1 MNRLLN
7 YLPLHFVVL
16 CILGIC
22 FQFFTQ
28 FWTFNFFDTLF
39 IIAFLSL
46 LFLIIKH
53 RVLRT
58 FTSFVL
64 FFFLGVSSVC
74 IHDYRKQDTFYES
87 YLEEN
92 SIVILQIHKVLKS
105 GNYNYKYEAKVVKV
119 DDTKTTGKLLLNI
132 KKDATSKR
140 LNVDELLLLK
150 PVLKDVIP
158 PLNPHQFNYKLYLA
172 TQGIYHQI
180 FVEYNQISRL
190 NSDGITFFGRSA
202 KLITFIQESL
212 QKYNFKKNELAVIN
226 ALILGQRQEIS
237 TELITNYQKAG
248 AIHILA
254 VSGLHI
260 GIILLF
266 ISFLLTPLER
276 IKYGTFLKTLC
287 IIFLLWVFAFIAG
300 LSASVVRAVTMFTF
314 VAIGMFFG
322 RKNRIEFSLISSMF
336 FLLLMRPMFLF
347 DVGFQL
353 SYLAVFGIVYLQP
366 KIYSLWKPVF
376 SLFDFFWKLCS
387 VSIAAQIAVLPLS
400 IYYFHQFPGLFL
412 VSNLVIIP
420 FLGIILIGGVLLIFL
435 SIINLLPQ
443 CMADFYGTIISFMN
457 AFVSWVSHREAFLF
471 TEVTMSFTSMLCCYL
486 FLFFGFYFLFVK
498 SFKSCLCFLSVVL
511 LCQIIFF
518 LELNEK
524 KSTKEFI
531 VFHKN
536 NFSMIGKRTG
546 EKLFL
551 QDQLDHT
558 QFEKVSCVNA
568 YRIAEDIR
576 ETRLID
582 FKNYIQFADKD
593 ILIVDH
599 LGIYKN
605 IGVKNPIIVLQHSP
619 KINLLRLINTVH
631 PSKSSKIN

>member
-1 MNRLLN
+1 M
-7 YLPLHFVVL
+7 
-16 CILGIC
+16 
-22 FQFFTQ
+22 
-28 FWTFNFFDTLF
+28 
-39 IIAFLSL
+39 
-46 LFLIIKH
+46 
-53 RVLRT
+53 
-58 FTSFVL
+58 
-64 FFFLGVSSVC
+64 
-74 IHDYRKQDTFYES
+74 
-87 YLEEN
+87 
-92 SIVILQIHKVLKS
+92 
-105 GNYNYKYEAKVVKV
+105 
-119 DDTKTTGKLLLNI
+119 
-132 KKDATSKR
+132 
-140 LNVDELLLLK
+140 

-276 IKYGTFLKTLC
+276 IKYGKFLKTLC

-631 PSKSSKIN
+631 PSKIIADGSNYKREVLQWENSCLKNNIPFYNTAKKGAFILRE

>member
-1 MNRLLN
+1 MNRFLN

-39 IIAFLSL
+39 LIAFLSL

-53 RVLRT
+53 RILRT

-64 FFFLGVSSVC
+64 FFFLGVASVC
-74 IHDYRKQDTFYES
+74 IHDYRNQDTFFEP

-105 GNYNYKYEAKVVKV
+105 GNYNYKYEAKVIKV
-119 DDTKTTGKLLLNI
+119 DDKKTTGKLLLNI
-132 KKDATSKR
+132 KKDTTSKR

-150 PVLKDVIP
+150 PVLKEVIP
-158 PLNPHQFNYKLYLA
+158 PLNPHQFNYKSYLA

-237 TELITNYQKAG
+237 SELITNYQKAG

-276 IKYGTFLKTLC
+276 IKYGKFLKTLC

-336 FLLLMRPMFLF
+336 FLL
-347 DVGFQL
+347 
-353 SYLAVFGIVYLQP
+353 
-366 KIYSLWKPVF
+366 
-376 SLFDFFWKLCS
+376 
-387 VSIAAQIAVLPLS
+387 
-400 IYYFHQFPGLFL
+400 
-412 VSNLVIIP
+412 
-420 FLGIILIGGVLLIFL
+420 
-435 SIINLLPQ
+435 
-443 CMADFYGTIISFMN
+443 
-457 AFVSWVSHREAFLF
+457 
-471 TEVTMSFTSMLCCYL
+471 
-486 FLFFGFYFLFVK
+486 
-498 SFKSCLCFLSVVL
+498 
-511 LCQIIFF
+511 
-518 LELNEK
+518 
-524 KSTKEFI
+524 
-531 VFHKN
+531 
-536 NFSMIGKRTG
+536 
-546 EKLFL
+546 
-551 QDQLDHT
+551 
-558 QFEKVSCVNA
+558 
-568 YRIAEDIR
+568 
-576 ETRLID
+576 
-582 FKNYIQFADKD
+582 
-593 ILIVDH
+593 
-599 LGIYKN
+599 
-605 IGVKNPIIVLQHSP
+605 
-619 KINLLRLINTVH
+619 
-631 PSKSSKIN
+631 

>member
-64 FFFLGVSSVC
+64 FFFLGVSSVY
-74 IHDYRKQDTFYES
+74 IHDCRKQDTFYES

-158 PLNPHQFNYKLYLA
+158 PLNPNQFNYKLYLA

-212 QKYNFKKNELAVIN
+212 QKYNFKKNELALIN
-226 ALILGQRQEIS
+226 ALILGQRKELS
-237 TELITNYQKAG
+237 VELIANYQKAG

-276 IKYGTFLKTLC
+276 IKYGKFLKTLC

-376 SLFDFFWKLCS
+376 SLFDFFWRAPSMNSRATKLKES
-387 VSIAAQIAVLPLS
+387 RIK
-400 IYYFHQFPGLFL
+400 QF
-412 VSNLVIIP
+412 
-420 FLGIILIGGVLLIFL
+420 
-435 SIINLLPQ
+435 
-443 CMADFYGTIISFMN
+443 
-457 AFVSWVSHREAFLF
+457 
-471 TEVTMSFTSMLCCYL
+471 
-486 FLFFGFYFLFVK
+486 
-498 SFKSCLCFLSVVL
+498 
-511 LCQIIFF
+511 
-518 LELNEK
+518 
-524 KSTKEFI
+524 
-531 VFHKN
+531 
-536 NFSMIGKRTG
+536 
-546 EKLFL
+546 
-551 QDQLDHT
+551 
-558 QFEKVSCVNA
+558 
-568 YRIAEDIR
+568 
-576 ETRLID
+576 
-582 FKNYIQFADKD
+582 
-593 ILIVDH
+593 
-599 LGIYKN
+599 
-605 IGVKNPIIVLQHSP
+605 
-619 KINLLRLINTVH
+619 
-631 PSKSSKIN
+631 

>member
-39 IIAFLSL
+39 FIAFLSL

-74 IHDYRKQDTFYES
+74 IHDDRKQDTFYEP

-105 GNYNYKYEAKVVKV
+105 GNYNYEAKVVKV

-150 PVLKDVIP
+150 PVLKDVIQ

-172 TQGIYHQI
+172 TQGIYDQI
-180 FVEYNQISRL
+180 FVEYNQIFRL

-237 TELITNYQKAG
+237 TELIANYQKAG

-266 ISFLLTPLER
+266 ISFLLTPLE
-276 IKYGTFLKTLC
+276 
-287 IIFLLWVFAFIAG
+287 
-300 LSASVVRAVTMFTF
+300 
-314 VAIGMFFG
+314 
-322 RKNRIEFSLISSMF
+322 KN
-336 FLLLMRPMFLF
+336 
-347 DVGFQL
+347 
-353 SYLAVFGIVYLQP
+353 
-366 KIYSLWKPVF
+366 
-376 SLFDFFWKLCS
+376 
-387 VSIAAQIAVLPLS
+387 
-400 IYYFHQFPGLFL
+400 
-412 VSNLVIIP
+412 
-420 FLGIILIGGVLLIFL
+420 
-435 SIINLLPQ
+435 
-443 CMADFYGTIISFMN
+443 
-457 AFVSWVSHREAFLF
+457 
-471 TEVTMSFTSMLCCYL
+471 
-486 FLFFGFYFLFVK
+486 
-498 SFKSCLCFLSVVL
+498 
-511 LCQIIFF
+511 
-518 LELNEK
+518 
-524 KSTKEFI
+524 
-531 VFHKN
+531 
-536 NFSMIGKRTG
+536 
-546 EKLFL
+546 
-551 QDQLDHT
+551 
-558 QFEKVSCVNA
+558 
-568 YRIAEDIR
+568 
-576 ETRLID
+576 
-582 FKNYIQFADKD
+582 
-593 ILIVDH
+593 
-599 LGIYKN
+599 
-605 IGVKNPIIVLQHSP
+605 
-619 KINLLRLINTVH
+619 
-631 PSKSSKIN
+631 